1 MTNASPEM
9 LMSGYEPKTTFW
21 TDFTI
26 ADKFGKN
33 AIKDTFDRAFE
44 EWKSNYIYLTELVMV
59 LNHKMWFWSEKN
71 EEIARLYLNI
81 WQQADVWAS
90 ENLKD
95 TELEYFYRTLD

>member
-1 MTNASPEM
+1 
-9 LMSGYEPKTTFW
+9 MSGYEPKTTFW
-21 TDFTI
+21 TDFTM

>member
-1 MTNASPEM
+1 
-9 LMSGYEPKTTFW
+9 MSGYEPKTTFW

-71 EEIARLYLNI
+71 EEIAHLYLNI

>member
-1 MTNASPEM
+1 
-9 LMSGYEPKTTFW
+9 MSGYEPKTTFW

-33 AIKDTFDRAFE
+33 AIKDTFGRAFE
-44 EWKSNYIYLTELVMV
+44 EWKSDYIYLTELVMV